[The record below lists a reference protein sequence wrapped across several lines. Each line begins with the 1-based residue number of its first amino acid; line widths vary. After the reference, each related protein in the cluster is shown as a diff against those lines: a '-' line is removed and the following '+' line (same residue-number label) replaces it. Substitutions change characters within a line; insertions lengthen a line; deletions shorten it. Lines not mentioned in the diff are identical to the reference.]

1 MRARRALPPAAN
13 PLPGA
18 PLPAFAFGAFPPGI
32 LPFGRFP
39 LLLFLLGLLPL
50 AAVAQPAPEAA
61 SGFNAVPAARATQFM
76 AATANP
82 LATDA
87 AWQILAAGGTAVD
100 AVVAAQMML
109 TLVEP
114 QSSGIGGG
122 AFLLHFDARS
132 GTIAAWDGRET
143 APMAADERLFLDAGG
158 KPMPFFSAVV
168 GGRSVGVPGVVRMLE
183 AAHHES
189 GRLRW
194 RELLQPAIDRARD
207 GFPVSARLHALIGSD
222 PFLRD
227 DPVAAAYFHDAAGK
241 PQAVGTTL
249 RNPALARTLDTL
261 ARDGSRPLYSGELAD
276 AIVDKVRSHPRNPG
290 VLTRSDLAAYLP
302 RRREPVCAPWQRW
315 VVCGMPPPSSGGIA
329 VAQMLQI
336 LAALPFRGLVAA
348 PAAGPGAAT
357 APAAAALP
365 DRALDAAGVHL
376 FSEAGRLA
384 FADRDRYVA
393 DGDYVPIP
401 DGLLDAGYLRRRA
414 RLVGEQTL
422 GVAAPG
428 DPEGIQPS
436 GPGRAAGYPEGG
448 TSHISVVDRYGNAAT
463 MTTSIE
469 SAFGSRQMV
478 AGFLLNNQLTDFSF
492 AAAPAAAAGAA
503 GQARPALADGVR
515 NRLQPGKR
523 PRSSMAPTLVFE
535 RAQPPDRQDDAGTA
549 LQRGPLVMVT
559 GSPGGSAIINYVA
572 KTLVATLQDGLDPLQ
587 AIALPN
593 IGSRN
598 GPTELERGRVDD
610 ALVAALKAR
619 AHALRMV
626 DATSGVQ
633 SIVRRCDEATVTTT
647 SVTTITADATA
658 AAPPAGA
665 ARGCAWIGAADP
677 RREGTA
683 RGG

>member
-1 MRARRALPPAAN
+1 MRACRAL
-13 PLPGA
+13 
-18 PLPAFAFGAFPPGI
+18 LPAVI
-32 LPFGRFP
+32 
-39 LLLFLLGLLPL
+39 PL
-50 AAVAQPAPEAA
+50 AAVAQPPPEGA
-61 SGFNAVPAARATQFM
+61 SGFAAAPTARAGQFM

-87 AWQILAAGGTAVD
+87 AWQVLAAGGTAVD

-132 GTIAAWDGRET
+132 GSIAAWDGRET
-143 APMAADERLFLDAGG
+143 APLAADERLFLDAAG

-183 AAHHES
+183 AAHRES

-194 RELLQPAIDRARD
+194 GDLLQPAIDRARD
-207 GFPVSARLHALIGSD
+207 GFPVSPRLHALIGAD

-227 DPVAAAYFHDAAGK
+227 DPVAAGYFHDADGK
-241 PQAVGTTL
+241 PLAIGTTL
-249 RNPALARTLDTL
+249 RNPALARTLEIL
-261 ARDGSRPLYSGELAD
+261 ARDGSRPLYSGALAD

-290 VLTRSDLAAYLP
+290 LLTRSDLAAYQP
-302 RRREPVCAPWQRW
+302 RRREPVCVPWQRW

-348 PAAGPGAAT
+348 TADGPGAGNP
-357 APAAAALP
+357 PAAAAP
-365 DRALDAAGVHL
+365 PGHALDPVGVHL

-384 FADRDRYVA
+384 FADRDSYVA
-393 DGDYVPIP
+393 DSDYVAIP
-401 DGLLDAGYLRRRA
+401 GGLLDPAYLRRRA
-414 RLVGEQTL
+414 RLVGEQSL
-422 GVAAPG
+422 GVAAAG
-428 DPEGIQPS
+428 DPEGFRQS
-436 GPGRAAGYPEGG
+436 ELKRAAGYEEGG
-448 TSHISVVDRYGNAAT
+448 TSHISVVDRYGNAAA

-469 SAFGSRQMV
+469 NAFGSRQMV

-492 AAAPAAAAGAA
+492 VAAPAATAASTPPP
-503 GQARPALADGVR
+503 RPAATDSVR

-535 RAQPPDRQDDAGTA
+535 RMPPDRQGDDRTA
-549 LQRGPLVMVT
+549 PRRGPLVMVT

-598 GPTELERGRVDD
+598 GPTELERDRVDD
-610 ALVAALKAR
+610 ALLAALKAR
-619 AHALRMV
+619 AHPLRMV
-626 DATSGVQ
+626 EATSGVQ
-633 SIVRRCDEATVTTT
+633 SIVRRCTATSPTTAGATT
-647 SVTTITADATA
+647 SATA
-658 AAPPAGA
+658 AASA
-665 ARGCAWIGAADP
+665 ADPRDAAASGCAWIGAADP